1 MKIELNHEEALRVLS
16 VLNAQLECILDDN
29 PDSLYALKQGERAEE
44 VCRTIIRES
53 GVGFVV
59 DDPLGGAISK
69 IAESVYGAKA

>member
-16 VLNAQLECILDDN
+16 VLNAQLECIVDDH
-29 PDSLYALKQGERAEE
+29 PESLYALKQGERAEE

-53 GVGFVV
+53 GVAEA
-59 DDPLGGAISK
+59 DLDPLGGAISK